1 MMNNNKILIGILGV
15 AASLLALLYSPWGK
29 PNVDSPDSYY
39 AINKSVSFSSRIV
52 NAPAKTSYQN
62 ESTEDLLT
70 NVEPIRSSHTG
81 SNYSGGS
88 SSGYKQ
94 SSTNAKYTVNAV
106 STKNAFSKGGGYGSG
121 NSGMVQS
128 YSSSGNSRPASSQS
142 NSVPQFNASFNTHKS
157 DTVSVAS
164 TSNQNASNNAEAK
177 PLGFYALTT
186 NLIALNAQGPSIQR
200 APGDPG
206 DPGYLGDPGSDPGGE
221 PDGNPIPVGDG
232 TYVFVLLA
240 LAYIAWK
247 TLHKLHRKQLISEN
261 KF

>member
-1 MMNNNKILIGILGV
+1 MKNNKILIGILVV
-15 AASLLALLYSPWGK
+15 AALLLALLYSPWGI
-29 PNVDSPDSYY
+29 PNVDRSNSYY
-39 AINKSVSFSSRIV
+39 GIKNGVNFSHRIS
-52 NAPAKTSYQN
+52 NAPTRTSNQN
-62 ESTEDLLT
+62 EFSEDLLT

-88 SSGYKQ
+88 ISGYTQ
-94 SSTNAKYTVNAV
+94 SSTNASYTVNAV
-106 STKNAFSKGGGYGSG
+106 STKNAFAKGGGYGGG
-121 NSGMVQS
+121 NSGMGQS
-128 YSSSGNSRPASSQS
+128 YSSSGNSRHASSQS

-206 DPGYLGDPGSDPGGE
+206 DPGYSGDPGSDPGGE

-232 TYVFVLLA
+232 VAFLMILA
-240 LAYIAWK
+240 AIYIGLK
-247 TLHKLHRKQLISEN
+247 TLHNQPKKTIEI
-261 KF
+261 